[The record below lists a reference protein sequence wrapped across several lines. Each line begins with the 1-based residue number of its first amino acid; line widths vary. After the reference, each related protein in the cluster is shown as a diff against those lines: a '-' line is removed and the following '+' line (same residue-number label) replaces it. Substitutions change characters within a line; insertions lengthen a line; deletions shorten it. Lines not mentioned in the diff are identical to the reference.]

1 MAILHLD
8 EIESAEELEEIAQRD
23 LEGKTLAEIEKS
35 IMRLDNSTRVSTK
48 AGVGYVIE
56 EGYFCIPK
64 NSTAGAD
71 LHDLNVEIKT
81 CPLKLGK
88 DGKLRVKEPLSLNI
102 INYVEEH
109 KNKHIKESS
118 LYKKN
123 NKVLFV
129 WYIHD
134 KNILRSGYLIKY
146 VFLWEM
152 DDEIVNELNDDY
164 QEILRYIRDG
174 KAHHIHQHQ
183 HKHLTLCPKHS
194 GTFKDVNDRKSKTKQ
209 PFSDA
214 FAEVRAFR
222 LKNSYMNTVIRRY
235 LNKKRPESVNEFVPE
250 KKPKIKKHK

>member
-8 EIESAEELEEIAQRD
+8 EIESAEELEQMTQRD
-23 LEGKTLAEIEKS
+23 LEGKTLAQIQQS

-56 EGYFCIPK
+56 EGYFGIPR
-64 NSTAGAD
+64 NSTAEAD
-71 LHDLNVEIKT
+71 ISHLHVEIKT

-109 KNKHIKESS
+109 KNKSIRESS

-123 NKVLFV
+123 NKVLFI
-129 WYIHD
+129 WYVHD
-134 KNILRSGYLIKY
+134 KNMLRSEYVIKY

-152 DDEIVNELNDDY
+152 DNEIMDELNDDY

-183 HKHLTLCPKHS
+183 HKHLTLCPKHG
-194 GTFKDVNDRKSKTKQ
+194 GTFKDPNDRKSKTKQ

-214 FAEVRAFR
+214 FAEIRAFR

-235 LNKKRPESVNEFVPE
+235 LAKKRPEKINEFVAE
-250 KKPKIKKHK
+250 RNPKIKKQK